1 MKVHWGYRHP
11 YIYTV
16 LIWLGTI
23 LYWIFFGVCH
33 VFYFLLL
40 PLAYAAKPFIY
51 IADKLEG
58 FDEPL
63 RLTKNLWANVRKLAA
78 QEKKNDHC

>member
-11 YIYTV
+11 YIYTG
-16 LIWLGTI
+16 LIWIGAV
-23 LYWIFFGVCH
+23 LYWIFFGGCH
-33 VFYFLLL
+33 VVYLLL
-40 PLAYAAKPFIY
+40 LSIAYAARPFIY
-51 IADKLEG
+51 ISDKLEV

-78 QEKKNDHC
+78 QEKNDHR